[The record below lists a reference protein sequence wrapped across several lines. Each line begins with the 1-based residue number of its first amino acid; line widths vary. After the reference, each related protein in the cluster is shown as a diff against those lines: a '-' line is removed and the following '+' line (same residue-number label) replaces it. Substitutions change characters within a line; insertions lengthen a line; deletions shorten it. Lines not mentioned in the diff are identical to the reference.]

1 MCDQAVI
8 DLECQCLQR
17 EPYSNT
23 ASYIFILIFCKG
35 SCSELC
41 RTLKP
46 VCTVKK
52 GCHWAETDSEKAAFK
67 LKIYFTAHSIHL
79 MELQI
84 CLKCAVNPHKFSTS
98 ANLWL
103 VNFRRWSTTSHS
115 ESSYLWR
122 VERQKAPNGNAF
134 IAHLLWCDVQS
145 VKLFVTWLS
154 VQTVRV
160 VEIIQ
165 LLIFN

>member
-115 ESSYLWR
+115 ESSTSEGM
-122 VERQKAPNGNAF
+122 ERQKAPNGNAF
-134 IAHLLWCDVQS
+134 IAHLLWCDVQG

-160 VEIIQ
+160 VKIIQ
-165 LLIFN
+165 LLII

>member
-84 CLKCAVNPHKFSTS
+84 CLMCAVNPHKFSTS
-98 ANLWL
+98 VNLWL

-115 ESSYLWR
+115 ESSTSEGM
-122 VERQKAPNGNAF
+122 ERQKAPNGNAF
-134 IAHLLWCDVQS
+134 IAHLLWCDVQG

-160 VEIIQ
+160 VEII
-165 LLIFN
+165 

>member
-115 ESSYLWR
+115 ESSTSEGM
-122 VERQKAPNGNAF
+122 ERQKAPNGNAF
-134 IAHLLWCDVQS
+134 IAHLLWCDVQG

-160 VEIIQ
+160 VEII
-165 LLIFN
+165 

>member
-98 ANLWL
+98 VNLWIFAVDQPQVIL
-103 VNFRRWSTTSHS
+103 KALTS
-115 ESSYLWR
+115 EGM
-122 VERQKAPNGNAF
+122 ERQKAPNGNAF
-134 IAHLLWCDVQS
+134 IAHLLWCDVPS

>member
-84 CLKCAVNPHKFSTS
+84 CLMCAVNPHKFSTS
-98 ANLWL
+98 VNLWL

-122 VERQKAPNGNAF
+122 DGKTESTKWKRFHSSFAVVRRAE
-134 IAHLLWCDVQS
+134 C
-145 VKLFVTWLS
+145 
-154 VQTVRV
+154 QTFCHMTFSTNCPCGGDHS
-160 VEIIQ
+160 IIN
-165 LLIFN
+165 F

>member
-115 ESSYLWR
+115 ESSTSEGM
-122 VERQKAPNGNAF
+122 ERQKAPNGNAF

>member
-98 ANLWL
+98 VNLWL

-115 ESSYLWR
+115 ESSTSEGM
-122 VERQKAPNGNAF
+122 ERQKAPNGNAF
-134 IAHLLWCDVQS
+134 IAHLLWCDVQG

-160 VEIIQ
+160 VEII
-165 LLIFN
+165 